1 MSCTSAALCVAVDID
16 GDVLSSTDPTGGVS
30 AWSAAHV
37 YGGSLHS
44 VSCPSVLFCVATGG
58 GDVLT
63 RWTRRVGRAPGRARI
78 STTRRPAAATMS
90 LVPPSCSMSRARPRS
105 YASAPTTPGKH
116 SAPPTLA
123 VARPPWKTLAS
134 NGGQIQIPSGPVTCT
149 PGPLC
154 LAPGGG
160 GVLVSTDPL
169 GGDTWTAR
177 EIDGQNRLSAIAC
190 PSRQW
195 CLAVDDAGNAVTLGP
210 SGFSNARIDPA
221 IPVGAPIVLP
231 QAVACPGASL
241 CIAVGGFGDVLAS
254 RDPTAGPT
262 AWSRFSYGSNHGL
275 GAVSCPT
282 TSFCAALGYFG
293 DVATTTNPS
302 GGATAWT
309 ITSIVPRCRVGS
321 CGDLTSLACPSPT
334 LCVAASDQGKLFVSR
349 NPISG
354 ARTWRAFRLWNPRKY
369 VSDAIAL
376 ACPSIALC
384 VGTDFQGHVFTSI
397 YPTRR
402 PRGLEGHG
410 LGAAHP
416 LGGISCPFIS
426 LCVAPALDSSDL
438 PTNTVYISRN
448 PTGGR
453 SAWSTQQIPIQ
464 LGALACATRTR
475 CLGIG
480 GESISTASVQP
491 FSIAREIRARLREDL
506 APPKN
511 QEPDRLS
518 TPPDRLPLHGP
529 AHRRHTDGQLV
540 RQSVADRAG
549 SNHLQPRRHQPDHPQ
564 AHPPWPPSALTPT
577 RALPQRSRQLHPHS
591 DRSAPRP
598 QDAHLRHLV
607 SERQTHSRCKAPD
620 RWGWSK

>member
-1 MSCTSAALCVAVDID
+1 M
-16 GDVLSSTDPTGGVS
+16 
-30 AWSAAHV
+30 
-37 YGGSLHS
+37 
-44 VSCPSVLFCVATGG
+44 
-58 GDVLT
+58 
-63 RWTRRVGRAPGRARI
+63 
-78 STTRRPAAATMS
+78 
-90 LVPPSCSMSRARPRS
+90 
-105 YASAPTTPGKH
+105 
-116 SAPPTLA
+116 
-123 VARPPWKTLAS
+123 
-134 NGGQIQIPSGPVTCT
+134 TCT

-154 LAPGGG
+154 LAPGGE

-177 EIDGQNRLSAIAC
+177 EIDGQNRLSGIAC

-210 SGFSNARIDPA
+210 SGFSNARINPA

-231 QAVACPGASL
+231 QAVACPSASL
-241 CIAVGGFGDVLAS
+241 CVAVGGFGDVLAS

-309 ITSIVPRCRVGS
+309 ITSIVPQCRVGS

-349 NPISG
+349 NPIGG

-384 VGTDFQGHVFTSI
+384 VGADFQGHIFTSI
-397 YPTRR
+397 NPA
-402 PRGLEGHG
+402 RGPAAWRVTG
-410 LGAAHP
+410 LGATHP

-453 SAWSTQQIPIQ
+453 SAWSTQQIPMQ

-480 GESISTASVQP
+480 GENISTASVQP
-491 FSIAREIRARLREDL
+491 ISIAREIRPRLRQDL
-506 APPKN
+506 APPKTQDLIACLLRRTGCRYTARAPTAGTLTVSWYVN
-511 QEPDRLS
+511 RSLIARGATTFNLAGTSPITLKLTRRGRRLLS
-518 TPPDRLPLHGP
+518 HRHGLSLS
-529 AHRRHTDGQLV
+529 A
-540 RQSVADRAG
+540 AG
-549 SNHLQPRRHQPDHPQ
+549 SFTPIATAALHARRT
-564 AHPPWPPSALTPT
+564 LTT
-577 RALPQRSRQLHPHS
+577 SHS
-591 DRSAPRP
+591 
-598 QDAHLRHLV
+598 
-607 SERQTHSRCKAPD
+607 TT
-620 RWGWSK
+620 